1 MTMSWITEHWQEL
14 GTAYLSLVGFASIVV
29 KLTPT
34 QKDDEVLGKI
44 IGFVSKWLA
53 LNPEKK

>member
-1 MTMSWITEHWQEL
+1 MSWITEHWQEL